1 MLASAALLQHI
12 FSLIVEN
19 FLPKVHF
26 NIFCLNSLILAFI
39 LLLSPLK
46 EWRQYMKQGETTET
60 PDIEGFDKLPGAH
73 FALFLLNDSI
83 ISLSQLKKSVRIQAK
98 IAQHKL
104 LSSIMMETGQIDEDE
119 HRRLIRKYGRQ
130 FRIGELVCEL
140 GYISLQDLEEAEQAM
155 NRMQGKRM
163 GEILIELEFI
173 NDRQLAQALSEQLN
187 MPLIHIDIDM
197 VNQSLAKQFSLKF
210 LTSSL
215 SIPYDESPHK
225 VSIVTADPLN
235 ARAIAEIE
243 AKTGKQAM
251 VSIAASAAILN
262 LLKKLFVNNSKGG
275 SAEVKD
281 QVAEVVDGILLAAI
295 RDNASD
301 IHLEP
306 MSTGM
311 RIRFRMDGVLIHKME
326 LPSDLSTRVIA
337 RMKVL
342 ASMDISDTRRHQDG
356 RISRQ
361 VSDIEVDFRVST
373 YVTLFGENLVMRI
386 LRRDG
391 GLKSIEQI
399 KMSRGL
405 LDRFKHDVL
414 DVPTGVILIT
424 GPTGS
429 GKTTTLYAAIDYLN
443 RPTTKIITL
452 EDPVEYVVDGIM
464 QCSVDVKAGRS
475 FDNSLK
481 SIVRQD
487 PDIIVLGEIRDRNT
501 AQVAVQAAL
510 TGHKVLTTFHT
521 EDSIGG
527 LLRLIDMGVETFL
540 ISSTVVS
547 ILAQRLIRTICPDC
561 RQAYMPNQR
570 IANLIGIDRETLNN
584 HTFYRGTGCGTC
596 YGTGYHGRTA
606 LHELLVLNEEVR
618 EAIINQ
624 RPSHEVRKISCETTD
639 LLSLMEDGL
648 YKVLLGLTTPEEVYR
663 ITPRSHSNRTVQ
675 DIFRLMGEER

>member
-1 MLASAALLQHI
+1 MPQQDSNHFLQQLDALSGAQ
-12 FSLIVEN
+12 F
-19 FLPKVHF
+19 
-26 NIFCLNSLILAFI
+26 AR
-39 LLLSPLK
+39 LLLEEELISA
-46 EWRQYMKQGETTET
+46 T
-60 PDIEGFDKLPGAH
+60 
-73 FALFLLNDSI
+73 ALE
-83 ISLSQLKKSVRIQAK
+83 KAARIQKK
-98 IAQHKL
+98 ISQKKL
-104 LSSIMMETGQIDEDE
+104 LSSILIETGMMSEDE
-119 HRRLIRKYGRQ
+119 HRRLMRKYGRK

-140 GYISLQDLEEAEQAM
+140 GYISLEQLETAEHTMQ
-155 NRMQGKRM
+155 RTQGKRM
-163 GEILIELEFI
+163 GEILIDLELI
-173 NDRQLAQALSEQLN
+173 NDRQLAQALSEQLD

-197 VNQSLAKQFSLKF
+197 VTISVARKFSHKF
-210 LTSSL
+210 LTSSQ
-215 SIPYDESPHK
+215 SIPYDESNTK
-225 VSIVTADPLN
+225 VSVVTSDPLN
-235 ARAIAEIE
+235 DQAIQEIE
-243 AKTGKQAM
+243 HKTGKQAI
-251 VSIAASAAILN
+251 VSIAASSAILN
-262 LLKKLFVNNSKGG
+262 LLEKLFQHGKAEGG
-275 SAEVKD
+275 KD
-281 QVAEVVDGILLAAI
+281 QVADVVDGILLAAI
-295 RDNASD
+295 RDHASD

-306 MSTGM
+306 MAAGM
-311 RIRFRMDGVLIHKME
+311 RIRFRMDGVLIHKMDLPPE
-326 LPSDLSTRVIA
+326 LSARVIA

-342 ASMDISDTRRHQDG
+342 GSMDISDARRHQDG
-356 RISRQ
+356 RLTRQ
-361 VSDIEVDFRVST
+361 VSDIEVDFRMST
-373 YVTLFGENLVMRI
+373 YVTTFGENLVMRV

-405 LDRFKHDVL
+405 LERFKHDAL

-464 QCSVDVKAGRS
+464 QCSVDKRAGRS
-475 FDNSLK
+475 FEDSLK
-481 SIVRQD
+481 AVVRQD
-487 PDIIVLGEIRDRNT
+487 PDIIVLGEVRDRNS

-570 IANLIGIDRETLNN
+570 IANLIGIDRETLKNN
-584 HTFYRGTGCGTC
+584 TFYRGMGCGTC

-618 EAIINQ
+618 EAIISQ

-648 YKVLLGLTTPEEVYR
+648 YKVLLGYTTPEEVYR
-663 ITPRSHSNRTVQ
+663 IAPRSHSNRTVQ
-675 DIFRLMGEER
+675 DIFRLMGDER

>member
-1 MLASAALLQHI
+1 MNQEDS
-12 FSLIVEN
+12 S
-19 FLPKVHF
+19 K
-26 NIFCLNSLILAFI
+26 
-39 LLLSPLK
+39 
-46 EWRQYMKQGETTET
+46 Y
-60 PDIEGFDKLPGAH
+60 PDIEGFDNLPGAH
-73 FALFLLNDSI
+73 FAQLLLNDNI
-83 ISLSQLKKSVRIQAK
+83 ISLTELKKAIRIQEK
-98 IAQHKL
+98 IGQQKL
-104 LSSIMMETGQIDEDE
+104 LSSIMIEIGQIDDDE
-119 HRRLIRKYGRQ
+119 HRRLIRKHGRD

-140 GYISLQDLEEAEQAM
+140 GYISLHDLDTAEKAM

-197 VNQSLAKQFSLKF
+197 VNQDLAKQFSFKF

-215 SIPYDESPHK
+215 SIPYDESSLK
-225 VSIVTADPLN
+225 VSIITADPLN
-235 ARAIAEIE
+235 ERAFSEIE
-243 AKTGKQAM
+243 QKTGKKAV
-251 VSIAASAAILN
+251 VSIAAKSAIQS
-262 LLKKLFVNNSKGG
+262 LLKKLFANTGNIAG
-275 SAEVKD
+275 EEPKD

-295 RDNASD
+295 RDHASD

-311 RIRFRMDGVLIHKME
+311 RIRFRMDGVLIHKMD
-326 LPSDLSTRVIA
+326 LPSHLSTRVIA

-342 ASMDISDTRRHQDG
+342 GSMDISDTRRHQDG
-356 RISRQ
+356 RITRQ
-361 VSDIEVDFRVST
+361 VSDVDVDFRVST

-399 KMSRGL
+399 RMSRGL
-405 LDRFKHDVL
+405 LDRFKHDAL

-464 QCSVDVKAGRS
+464 QCSVDAKAGRS
-475 FDNSLK
+475 FDDSLK
-481 SIVRQD
+481 SVVRQD
-487 PDIIVLGEIRDRNT
+487 PDIIVLGEVRDRNS

-561 RQAYMPNQR
+561 RQAYMPNLR
-570 IANLIGIDRETLNN
+570 IANLIGIDRETLKN

-606 LHELLVLNEEVR
+606 LHELLVLNEQVR
-618 EAIINQ
+618 EAIITQ

-648 YKVLLGLTTPEEVYR
+648 YKVLLGYTTPEEVYR
-663 ITPRSHSNRTVQ
+663 IAPRSASNRTVK
-675 DIFRLMGEER
+675 DIFTLMGEER